1 MTATF
6 TRQGDIA
13 VVTVDNPPVNAMSH
27 AARQALHGLAET
39 LDEDPTVAAVVLCGA
54 GRNFIGGADI
64 REFGR
69 PVEPPSLPEVIARIE
84 GARKPWVAAIHGAA
98 LGGGLE
104 VALGCHY
111 RIAAPGA
118 VLGLPEVSL
127 GIIPGAGGTQR
138 LPRLIGVRAAIPVV
152 AEMKKLSPAE
162 ALDVTLIA
170 QVAEGELIGEAVALA
185 RRVAAMPLPAPAS
198 KRIPEPVEEAVWTE
212 AERRIAKAAK
222 GAAAPLRALE
232 ALRFGIEHGFAD
244 GLRNERKIFLELRD
258 TEEAAALRHLFFA
271 ERAALKPSAL
281 KWITPTT
288 IATAGV
294 VGGGTMGVGIA
305 VALCN
310 AGLTVVLAER
320 DAESLAKAKAALGS
334 LYDASVKRGSLS
346 AELAAERLGR
356 IEGIVGLD
364 GLEACDLVIEAVF
377 EDIAV
382 KREVFSRLSEICR
395 PETVL
400 ATNTSYLDPR
410 GIAQDLPDP
419 GRFLGLHF
427 FSPAHV
433 MKLLEIVPLPET
445 RPEVLAMAFDLAA
458 RLGKIPVQAGICE
471 GFIGNRILRRYRAAA
486 EDLLL
491 TGVPYPAIDAA
502 MRDYGFAMGPFE
514 AQDLAGL
521 DIAFMHREAARARG
535 EAVPDGPGDVLAR
548 AGRKGQKSGG
558 GWYDYKPGDR
568 TPHPSAETMRLLAPL
583 LAPARHMAA
592 EDIAARLVDAMAAEG
607 RAILDGGIAANA
619 ADIDLVE
626 VHGYGFPRRKGGPMF
641 QASRQT

>member
-1 MTATF
+1 MTAKLA
-6 TRQGDIA
+6 RHGEIA

-39 LDEDPTVAAVVLCGA
+39 LDEDPAVAAVVLCGA

-84 GARKPWVAAIHGAA
+84 GARKPWIAAIHGAA

-111 RIAAPGA
+111 RIAAAGA

-185 RRVAAMPLPAPAS
+185 RRVAAMPLPVPAS
-198 KRIPEPVEEAVWTE
+198 ERIPEPVEEAVWTE

-222 GAAAPLRALE
+222 GAAAPLRALG

-271 ERAALKPSAL
+271 ERAALRPAAL
-281 KWITPTT
+281 KGITPTT
-288 IATAGV
+288 LATAGV
-294 VGGGTMGVGIA
+294 VGGGTMGAGIA
-305 VALCN
+305 AALCN

-320 DAESLAKAKAALGS
+320 DAESLAQAKAALGG

-356 IEGIVGLD
+356 ITGIVGLD
-364 GLEACDLVIEAVF
+364 GLAACDLVIEAVF

-382 KREVFSRLSEICR
+382 KRAVFARLGEICR

-410 GIAQDLPDP
+410 RIAQGLPDR

-445 RPEVLAMAFDLAA
+445 RPETVAMAFDLAA
-458 RLGKIPVQAGICE
+458 RLGKIPVQSGICE

-491 TGVPYPAIDAA
+491 SGVPCPAIDAA
-502 MRDYGFAMGPFE
+502 MRGYGLAMGPFE

-521 DIAFMHREAARARG
+521 DIAFMYREAARARG
-535 EAVPDGPGDVLAR
+535 EADPDGPGDVLAR

-568 TPHPSAETMRLLAPL
+568 TPHPSAETARLLAPL
-583 LAPARHMAA
+583 LAPARDMAD

-607 RAILDGGIAANA
+607 RAILDEGIAANA

-641 QASRQT
+641 QASRRT